1 MVVDTELQDWG
12 EGWSWK
18 SNSSASGWRN
28 GTAELVMLA
37 AGKALGRIYWP
48 AGGGGGRAALAISE
62 SLESRS
68 WRFHWGGCALMD
80 LLLGH
85 WQVDCRLFIL
95 DKNAFSDLFL
105 LQRCLT
111 AEGRQDGPG
120 DSVLF

>member
-48 AGGGGGRAALAISE
+48 AGGGGGGGQPWLSQSPLKAVLGDSTGEDVPSWTCFLATG
-62 SLESRS
+62 R
-68 WRFHWGGCALMD
+68 
-80 LLLGH
+80 
-85 WQVDCRLFIL
+85 
-95 DKNAFSDLFL
+95 
-105 LQRCLT
+105 LT
-111 AEGRQDGPG
+111 ADFSSWIKMLSRTCFFYNDA
-120 DSVLF
+120 